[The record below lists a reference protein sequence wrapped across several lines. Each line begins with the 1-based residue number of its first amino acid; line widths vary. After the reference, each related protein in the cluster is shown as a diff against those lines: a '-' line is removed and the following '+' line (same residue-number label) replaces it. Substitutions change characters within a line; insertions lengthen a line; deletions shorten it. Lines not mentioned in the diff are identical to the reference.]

1 MLTCVVKMVL
11 VGFQALFLFC
21 VCYAVVAD
29 FRSLLIPNWIIVTLG
44 AAFVVFALLYLEPM
58 TAIWHVVV
66 ALAVFCLTATFFAVN
81 WIGGGDVKLLTATA
95 LWAGPQHVASLL
107 LMMSALGFVLA
118 MVLMGLR
125 THDTFIAPWLPDNM
139 FLSRLQTLAKQGQCP
154 YGVAIGVAALV
165 AVGNTFLH

>member
-1 MLTCVVKMVL
+1 MICVVKMVL

-29 FRSLLIPNWIIVTLG
+29 FRSLLIPNWVIVTLG
-44 AAFVVFALLYLEPM
+44 AAFAGFALLYLEPM
-58 TAIWHVVV
+58 TVIWHVLV
-66 ALAVFCLTATFFAVN
+66 ALAVFSVTTAFFAIN

-107 LMMSALGFVLA
+107 LIMSALGFVLA

-125 THDTFIAPWLPDNM
+125 THDTFIAPCLPDNM
-139 FLSRLQTLAKQGQCP
+139 FFSRLQALAKQGQCP
-154 YGVAIGVAALV
+154 YGVPIGAAALI
-165 AVGNTFLH
+165 AVGNTFVH